1 MQLLGSTTS
10 PFVRRIRIWALLNNC
25 ELEFINLDIFA
36 EHDRQ
41 LMIKNNPARKI
52 PVLITKQHTLAD
64 SNNIIRF
71 LLEQHAHPRLSW
83 QQEHLL
89 STINGCND
97 SLVEL
102 LLCQRSGFDTTQDKL
117 FFNLQNERIAET
129 LSYLNSHLTDHEFK
143 SCEYLCISLYCLLDW
158 ICFRE
163 LVDLTLFSNLIEFHR
178 SYSQHTVAQQ
188 TDPRI

>member
-10 PFVRRIRIWALLNNC
+10 PFVRRIRIWALLNHC

-36 EHDRQ
+36 AHDRQ
-41 LMIKNNPARKI
+41 LMIKNNPARKV
-52 PVLITKQHTLAD
+52 PVLICKQHTLAD

-71 LLEQHAHPRLSW
+71 LLELYNHPRLSW

-129 LSYLNSHLTDHEFK
+129 LSYLNSHLADAEFK

-163 LVDLTLFSNLIEFHR
+163 LTDLTAHTELMEFYH
-178 SYSQHTVAQQ
+178 SFAQQQAVQQ
-188 TDPRI
+188 TDPRN

>member
-10 PFVRRIRIWALLNNC
+10 PFVRRIRIWALLNQC
-25 ELEFINLDIFA
+25 SLEFINLDIFSDT
-36 EHDRQ
+36 DRQ
-41 LMIKNNPARKI
+41 LMIQNNPARKI
-52 PVLITKQHTLAD
+52 PVLITKQQTLAD

-71 LLEQHAHPRLSW
+71 LLEQHSQTRLNW

-89 STINGCND
+89 TIINACND

-102 LLCQRSGFDTTQDKL
+102 LLCQRSGFDTQDDKL

-129 LSYLNSHLTDHEFK
+129 LSYLNNHFADAGFK

-163 LVDLTLFSNLIEFHR
+163 LTDLTAHTELMKFY
-178 SYSQHTVAQQ
+178 YSFAQQQAVQQ
-188 TDPRI
+188 TDPRN